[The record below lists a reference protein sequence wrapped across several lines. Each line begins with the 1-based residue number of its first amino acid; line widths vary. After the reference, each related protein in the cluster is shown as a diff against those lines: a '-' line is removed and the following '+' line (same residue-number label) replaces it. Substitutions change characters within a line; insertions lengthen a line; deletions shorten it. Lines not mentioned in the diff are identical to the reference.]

1 MSDFGIAGTIGP
13 EHDAFAELLAAYLDE
28 ELAQDER
35 VRLDGHLQDCGA
47 CRREL
52 AAQTAVRARLNRE
65 AESLVASELTE
76 RVMSR
81 LSHLAR
87 PVEAAAPVKS
97 GARAAFLSWGG
108 WLVAA
113 GLAAVWIYTGVKE
126 PKAQG
131 MSMGGMAMG
140 PAVAVSI
147 DSQPGP
153 ISGSVL
159 TQFRDMNQS
168 DLPSSSDLA
177 RLKQT
182 LPFGVP
188 ALHSPHMRLISAW
201 TTELDGEPAAA
212 IAYRCHDRLVIQYVV
227 SEKHF
232 FRHPQV
238 RSAIARQGLYA
249 ASNGSA
255 TTVAWPDL
263 DSGSFLV
270 GQFTAAELA
279 AMRL

>member
-1 MSDFGIAGTIGP
+1 MSDLDIAGTIGP

-35 VRLDGHLQDCGA
+35 VRVDGHLQDCGA

-52 AAQTAVRARLNRE
+52 AAQAAVRARLNRE
-65 AESLVASELTE
+65 AESLVTSELTE

-81 LSHLAR
+81 LSHLAA
-87 PVEAAAPVKS
+87 PTPAASTRGKRRSAS
-97 GARAAFLSWGG
+97 YLLWSG
-108 WLVAA
+108 WLIAA
-113 GLAAVWIYTGVKE
+113 GLAAVWIYTGVKRS
-126 PKAQG
+126 PSPG
-131 MSMGGMAMG
+131 MSMGGMSMATTG
-140 PAVAVSI
+140 AVSI

-159 TQFRDMNQS
+159 AQFRDMNQS
-168 DLPSSSDLA
+168 DLPSTSDVA
-177 RLKQT
+177 RLKQS

-227 SEKHF
+227 SEKQF

-238 RSAIARQGLYA
+238 RRAIAQQGLYA